1 MANQTNDRVVV
12 GVFDDYSTAQEASR
26 ELENQGIPTSDIQV
40 QSNMRTG
47 AAGYG
52 GSERHE
58 SDEGGFTGWWHRM
71 FGSDD
76 TDDDRNNY
84 SEAVRRGGAVLSVTV
99 PESQVDTVARI
110 LNDKGAVDID
120 RRSQQ
125 WRQEGYAGYD
135 PNTAPY
141 TSEEVKRERARYA
154 NRENAT
160 AIPVVDEE
168 LQVGKRAVQRGGV
181 RVFSRVVDRPVE
193 EKVTLREEHVRVERR
208 PANRSISDAE
218 IGQLKDQTI
227 EVTEMAEEP
236 VVNKR
241 ARVNEEVVVGKE
253 TTERT
258 ETVRGNVRSTDV
270 RVEKMDGGRAESDM
284 ENDPAYQYGYS
295 SASDSRYRGRSWAD
309 AESNLRDDYS
319 RRYPGKTWDD
329 VKSSVRRGWDKV
341 TGQR

>member
-12 GVFDDYSTAQEASR
+12 GVFDDYSTAQQASR
-26 ELENQGIPTSDIQV
+26 ELENQGISSSDIQV

-52 GSERHE
+52 GAERHE
-58 SDEGGFTGWWHRM
+58 KDEGGFSGWWHRM

-76 TDDDRNNY
+76 SSDDHGHY
-84 SEAVRRGGAVLSVTV
+84 SEAVRRGSAVLSVTV
-99 PESQVDTVARI
+99 PDSQVDMAVRV
-110 LNDKGAVDID
+110 LNQYGAVDID
-120 RRSQQ
+120 RRSQE
-125 WRQEGYAGYD
+125 WRSEGYTGYD
-135 PNTAPY
+135 ANAQPY
-141 TSEEVKRERARYA
+141 TNEQAASERARYS

-181 RVFSRVVDRPVE
+181 RVYSRVTDRPVE

-208 PANRSISDAE
+208 PANRDISDAE
-218 IGQLKDQTI
+218 LGQLKDQSI

-236 VVNKR
+236 VVSKR
-241 ARVNEEVVVGKE
+241 ARVREEVVVGKD

-270 RVEKMDGGRAESDM
+270 HVDKLDRERTAETA
-284 ENDPAYQYGYS
+284 NDPAYEYGYT
-295 SASDSRYRGRSWAD
+295 AAGDDRYRGRSWA
-309 AESNLRDDYS
+309 ESENTLRDDYS
-319 RRYPGKTWDD
+319 RRYPGKAWDE
-329 VKSSVRRGWDKV
+329 VKDSVRRGWDKV
-341 TGQR
+341 TGHR